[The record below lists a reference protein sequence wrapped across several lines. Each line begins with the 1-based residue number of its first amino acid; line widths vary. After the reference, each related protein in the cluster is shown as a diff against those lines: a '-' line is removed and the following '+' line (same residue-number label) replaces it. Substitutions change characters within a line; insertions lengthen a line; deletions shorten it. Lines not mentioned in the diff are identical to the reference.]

1 MVYLK
6 HNIYFQP
13 VLHSLDFFNFPMA
26 KEQGIILQTY
36 PLRESD
42 LVIRILT
49 SESGRISAFARGARR
64 SKKRFMGGLD
74 LFDCGTFEL
83 REPSNKSQLFEL
95 IHLEDRCIWLGLR
108 KNLLVFSLASLSLE
122 VCQIF
127 AQEGDV
133 DSRGLYPVLYHY
145 LSSLHHNVEDPYT
158 LSVFFLLSL
167 LEKSGVD
174 VLQSNPSIDSSAI
187 DWWQEM
193 LKTNSVMT
201 PPNNPL
207 AKQSCKFLY
216 NYLVELVGR
225 PLKNTFPGEPEI
237 GAREIAPL

>member
-1 MVYLK
+1 MT
-6 HNIYFQP
+6 
-13 VLHSLDFFNFPMA
+13 

-36 PLRESD
+36 PVRESD
-42 LVIRILT
+42 LVVRILT
-49 SESGRISAFARGARR
+49 NERGRISAFARGARR

-83 REPSNKSQLFEL
+83 REPSNQAQLFEL
-95 IHLEDRCIWLGLR
+95 TQLEDRCIWLGLR

-133 DSRGLYPVLYHY
+133 YSRGLYPVLYHY
-145 LSSLHHNVEDPYT
+145 LSALHLSALHQNSDDPYI

-174 VLQSNPSIDSSAI
+174 VLRSTPSIDSSAI

-193 LKTNSVMT
+193 LKANVIIV
-201 PPNNPL
+201 PPNNHL

-216 NYLVELVGR
+216 DYLVDLVGH
-225 PLKNTFPGEPEI
+225 PLKTSLPGEH
-237 GAREIAPL
+237 GLIAEP